1 MCSVAVIFRIACVEM
16 TPLTAEDVKRL
27 LRLKPHPR
35 EGGWFRQTYATEE
48 RIAAAQFNDARY
60 PTPRRTHTAIYYL
73 LEPTTFSEMH
83 RLRSDEVFHHYA
95 GAPVEMLQ
103 LHADGRGERFMLGP
117 DIAAG
122 QHPQL
127 MVARDVWQGSRL
139 LPGSNEQAW
148 ALLGCTVAPGFE
160 YEDYDSGTRA
170 ELLAEWPEW
179 SGVIEALT
187 HR

>member
-1 MCSVAVIFRIACVEM
+1 MKVGGFDRPHA
-16 TPLTAEDVKRL
+16 AEEL
-27 LRLKPHPR
+27 
-35 EGGWFRQTYATEE
+35 
-48 RIAAAQFNDARY
+48 IAAEAAGGRY
-60 PTPRRTHTAIYYL
+60 PSARRVHTAIYYL

-95 GAPVEMLQ
+95 GGPVEMLQ
-103 LHADGRGERFMLGP
+103 LHADGRGGRVVIGP
-117 DIAAG
+117 DLLAG
-122 QHPQL
+122 QQPQVL
-127 MVARDVWQGSRL
+127 VPRGVWQGSRL
-139 LPGSNEQAW
+139 VSGDW

-179 SGVIEALT
+179 GDLIEALT